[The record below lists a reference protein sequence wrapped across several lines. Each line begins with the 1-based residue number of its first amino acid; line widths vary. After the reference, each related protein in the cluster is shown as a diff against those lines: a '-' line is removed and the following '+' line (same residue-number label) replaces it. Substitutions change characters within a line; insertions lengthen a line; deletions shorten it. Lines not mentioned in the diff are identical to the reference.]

1 MVGRKA
7 ETEDFATASLCV
19 SLTSASVGG
28 NTYELLGMRMEP
40 HFCLQPKLKLVQ
52 ALENQFRLWMQP
64 MKIAWYLL
72 MVNKCPDKH

>member
-40 HFCLQPKLKLVQ
+40 HFCLQPKPVQ
-52 ALENQFRLWMQP
+52 ALDAAYENCLVLT
-64 MKIAWYLL
+64 YGE
-72 MVNKCPDKH
+72 